1 MRAAE
6 IGRELTADLSKV
18 TTEQRSKWKSLKTA
32 ARSMWDAEDIQKTEK
47 RLHGIREELQLRYL
61 TAIKKKV
68 DRLGNDNQ
76 HRMFNALERITSAQ
90 GESTLERKEIL
101 QLLIEIEAASS
112 TRHDTLIRLQEQLVA
127 GINALSNSQSPI
139 SVPSQSPLDDT
150 RARERAYGA
159 ILNSLWY
166 PSISD
171 REDSIRDAYAKTF
184 DWLYHDPK
192 STGKPWDSFV
202 DFLQGDT
209 GSYWITGKP
218 GSGKSTLMKYLRNDT
233 RTRQYLGPW
242 VAGKELLEASFYFHY
257 NGSNMQKSEHGFLL
271 SLLHGLLKQ
280 KRDLITT
287 AFEER
292 FLYVLL
298 HENENLGKP
307 TLQES
312 RKALQRLFTTQSH
325 LAFFLTVD
333 GLDEFDPKVSTTHIE
348 SLLEFGRS
356 LEEFPNVKIVFASRP
371 LNQFEEA
378 FANCPCLRIH
388 DLTYEDI
395 AMYVNERLEKHK
407 NMQSLL
413 NRDPKNA
420 RNLVRSIVESSSGV
434 FLWIRLVVDSLID
447 GLRNYDAIQDLQRR
461 VKELP
466 TDLYDLYDVMLS
478 RIPVSYR
485 SQTTRLLKI
494 VLYNTGWSDNELSV
508 LGLRFAE
515 EATDETV
522 VKTPINP
529 INDEDL
535 EHYYK
540 EMESRLKSRCLD
552 LVEIRPSNFTTQES
566 LSKVPQRSRT
576 DIYDISKRGINA
588 QVTFLH
594 RSVNEFLTQYN
605 WAAFSEASE
614 ANYDPSVPLL
624 RSAILILKTYRF
636 DHEYSWPI
644 LLRIASYAAEKAKRA
659 DARTGKPSSLL
670 LHTLD
675 STMISQIM
683 KVRAMPGINLYIP
696 QIFKVDPGLESHWS
710 AWYDVAVRHEYLDS
724 HPKDW
729 KSGFTSFATDY
740 RLLSYLKDRVAT
752 NGPESLQKPGFPILS
767 YALFHQSPPSYP
779 GVRPWEAGVSFFLG
793 IGFKHT
799 DMIEGAS
806 LWEWFCRMEPKM
818 FVNFNGAI
826 LPSWMTL
833 VEFTNVMV
841 ILLNNGASTTERFYW
856 PSKTPGQAGDKRNK
870 REVSLLRGARLGLR
884 LCETTPGLMWSSMH
898 LKQLITVLQERGAI
912 EQEWENGVLV
922 YPSAI
927 QGDTDIPTGG
937 KSKESAGT
945 TDTPT
950 DLDGQATSTA
960 PQTLAETSEKISNKA
975 FDGESSASGAQG
987 MTDPS
992 WKLDAKR
999 QGQKDVKSV
1008 LQIPTSSKHK
1018 RSLSRWLRK
1027 FSGRSRSAQRD

>member
-18 TTEQRSKWKSLKTA
+18 TTEQKSKWKSLKTA

-150 RARERAYGA
+150 RARERAYDA
-159 ILNSLWY
+159 ILNSFWY

-242 VAGKELLEASFYFHY
+242 VAGKELLEASFYFYY
-257 NGSNMQKSEHGFLL
+257 NGSGMQKSEHGYLL

-280 KRDLITT
+280 KRELIATI
-287 AFEER
+287 FEER
-292 FLYVLL
+292 FRHALL
-298 HENENLGKP
+298 QDNVYLGRP
-307 TLQES
+307 SLQES

-325 LAFFLTVD
+325 LTFFLTVD

-371 LNQFEEA
+371 INQFEEA

-395 AMYVNERLEKHK
+395 DMYVNERLEKHK

-413 NRDPKNA
+413 DRDPENA
-420 RNLVRSIVESSSGV
+420 RDLVRSIVESSSGV
-434 FLWIRLVVDSLID
+434 FLWVRLVVDSLVD
-447 GLRNYDAIQDLQRR
+447 GLRNYDGIQDLQRR
-461 VKELP
+461 VNELP
-466 TDLYDLYDVMLS
+466 TDLYDLYDAMLS
-478 RIPVSYR
+478 RVPVSYR

-494 VLYNTGWSDNELSV
+494 VHFNTRGHFTELSV

-515 EATDETV
+515 EATDEMV
-522 VKTPINP
+522 VKASINP
-529 INDEDL
+529 INNEDL
-535 EHYYK
+535 EYYYN
-540 EMESRLKSRCLD
+540 EMKHRLKSRCLD
-552 LVEIRPSNFTTQES
+552 LVEIRPSNLTTQDQLCKMRER
-566 LSKVPQRSRT
+566 PQT
-576 DIYDISKRGINA
+576 DIYDVSNEFINA

-594 RSVNEFLTQYN
+594 RSVKEFLEQYN
-605 WAAFSEASE
+605 WTAFSEASD
-614 ANYDPSVPLL
+614 ASFDPSFPLL
-624 RSAILILKTYRF
+624 RSAILVLKTYRF
-636 DHEYSWPI
+636 DHEYNWPI
-644 LLRIASYAAEKAKRA
+644 LLKLADYAGNRAESAEF
-659 DARTGKPSSLL
+659 RTGRPTSIL
-670 LHTLD
+670 LHSLD
-675 STMISQIM
+675 STMTSHIT
-683 KVRAMPGINLYIP
+683 KLRVMPGSNMNTP
-696 QIFKVDPGLESHWS
+696 RIFKVDPGLDSHWS
-710 AWYDVAVRHEYLDS
+710 AWYDAIDYGREFS
-724 HPKDW
+724 EHPKDW
-729 KSGFTSFATDY
+729 KSELASFATDHK
-740 RLLSYLKDRVAT
+740 LLEYLKDRVAT
-752 NGPESLQKPGFPILS
+752 NGPNSLQKPGFPILS
-767 YALFHQSPPSYP
+767 YALFHTTP
-779 GVRPWEAGVSFFLG
+779 GEFPCAIPWAEGILYFLE
-793 IGFKHT
+793 IGFKCT
-799 DMIEGAS
+799 DVVEGAS
-806 LWEWFCRMEPKM
+806 LWEWFFRLMPNRLIGGIEPNM
-818 FVNFNGAI
+818 PIWLYHFSFIYA
-826 LPSWMTL
+826 
-833 VEFTNVMV
+833 MV
-841 ILLNNGASTTERFYW
+841 LLLDRGASVDERLPW
-856 PSKTPGQAGDKRNK
+856 PVATGWSERIEDYC
-870 REVSLLRGARLGLR
+870 EVSLLRGARLALEI
-884 LCETTPGLMWSSMH
+884 CELSNYVGRTLPLNR
-898 LKQLITVLQERGAI
+898 LITILQERGAV
-912 EQEWENGVLV
+912 EQEWKGGVLTH
-922 YPSAI
+922 PAAS
-927 QGDTDIPTGG
+927 QNGTDIPTER
-937 KSKESAGT
+937 KSEERAGT
-945 TDTPT
+945 PDAPA
-950 DLDGQATSTA
+950 DLDRQDTSPA
-960 PQTLAETSEKISNKA
+960 LQTLTETSEKISTKA
-975 FDGESSASGAQG
+975 FDSESSESGTQG
-987 MTDPS
+987 ATGPS
-992 WKLDAKR
+992 WKLDVKH
-999 QGQKDVKSV
+999 QGQKDVESA
-1008 LQIPTSSKHK
+1008 LQIPTLSKHK